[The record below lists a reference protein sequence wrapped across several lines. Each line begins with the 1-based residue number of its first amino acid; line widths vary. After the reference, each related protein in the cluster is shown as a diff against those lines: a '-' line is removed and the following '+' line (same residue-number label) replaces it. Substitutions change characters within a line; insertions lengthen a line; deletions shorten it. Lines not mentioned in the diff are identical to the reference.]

1 MKINMD
7 SALMVGIARLQHE
20 NKTLKQ
26 QVIEQQD
33 ILNDIKIHDVS
44 KQVAGHIDSWMNIPY
59 LHGKTERED
68 IDEFAFRLTKY
79 IDHKLRN

>member
-1 MKINMD
+1 MKMNMD
-7 SALMVGIARLQHE
+7 SILLNSVVRLQHE

-44 KQVAGHIDSWMNIPY
+44 KQVAAHIDSWMNIPY
-59 LHGKTERED
+59 LYGKTERQDIED
-68 IDEFAFRLTKY
+68 FAFRLTKY